1 MSVVWI
7 GVEPVINRVAT
18 GDSISSDPSMTRAF
32 YGVRGEIWRD
42 TWTMIRHNPLMG
54 VGLGAYETA
63 YPTYALD
70 SGMQGVVAEAHNDY
84 LQILADAGVIGAGL
98 ALWFIIALFRAIA
111 RGVRSPNP
119 LTAAIALGG
128 GAGLFGLLL
137 HSFFDFNLHLP
148 SHALV

>member
-1 MSVVWI
+1 
-7 GVEPVINRVAT
+7 
-18 GDSISSDPSMTRAF
+18 
-32 YGVRGEIWRD
+32 
-42 TWTMIRHNPLMG
+42 
-54 VGLGAYETA
+54 LGAYETA

-84 LQILADAGVIGAGL
+84 LEILADAGVIGAGL

-111 RGVRSPNP
+111 RGVRSPDP

-148 SHALV
+148 SHAVVFLLLSTVISTVGDTVDDPISSKVISTPWSTGVIHEVSS